1 MKKHW
6 IGVLVVS
13 IGSSVYATEEIQ
25 QLETIEVIGN
35 YQNNVGSSDAA
46 SQGIVTP
53 KMFEHRPILRPGEV
67 LETVPGLIITQH
79 SGDGKANQYF
89 LRGYNLDHG
98 TDFATYVA
106 GMPVNMPSHAH
117 GQGYTDL
124 NFLIPELI
132 SRVAYSKG
140 SYYAENGDFASAGAA
155 RISYVE
161 NLKQHL
167 GQITLGQYGFQRAL
181 AVGAPQLDTGRLI
194 IGAEFQHNDGPWDER
209 ADFTKFNGIAR
220 YALGDTQ
227 NGFNV
232 TGMAY
237 SADWN
242 STDQIP
248 QSAIDKGIIGLYGA
262 LDPTDGGKQNRYSL
276 STEWR
281 RTGDGTRTAASAYL
295 IRSRLNLFSNFEFFL
310 GSPDGNQFEQT
321 EKRTA
326 FGGEANHSWF
336 GKLGDRSMSNR
347 IGVQVRRDR
356 IDPLGLYST
365 KNRQRVDKL
374 DYDGNTIA
382 FVTRE
387 DRVTESSLGVYFSNE
402 IQWTE
407 WFRHIAG
414 IRADYFR
421 FNVNSNRPENSGN
434 ASDSL
439 ASPKLSL
446 IFGPWAE
453 TEYFL
458 NIGRGFHSNDARGT
472 TITVDPGTGD
482 VIDGDGNPVK
492 KVDPLVKTLGYEIGM
507 RSEIVPT
514 VQTSAAIWRLNQ
526 DSELLFVGDAGITEA
541 SRPSQRTGLEWEVH
555 YTPRPWL
562 IFDFDF
568 AATKAKFTDNDPAG
582 NKIPGAVER
591 VISASATVDNLN
603 GWFGALQLRY
613 FGPRPLKED
622 SSLRS
627 SSTFIT
633 NIQGGYQFDKRWRVR
648 LDIFNL
654 FNRKDH
660 DIDYAY
666 QSRIRDRNGILQDA
680 IEENHF
686 HPVEKRAARLTLT
699 ATF

>member
-1 MKKHW
+1 
-6 IGVLVVS
+6 
-13 IGSSVYATEEIQ
+13 
-25 QLETIEVIGN
+25 VIGN
-35 YQNNVGSSDAA
+35 YQNNVGTSDAA

-140 SYYAENGDFASAGAA
+140 PYYAENGDFGSAGSA
-155 RISYVE
+155 RISYAE

-167 GQITLGQYGFQRAL
+167 SQLTLGQYGYQRAL
-181 AVGAPQLDTGRLI
+181 AIGAPQLGAGRLI
-194 IGAEFQHNDGPWDER
+194 LGAEFQHNDGPWDER

-242 STDQIP
+242 STDQVP
-248 QSAIDKGIIGLYGA
+248 QSAVDKSIIGLYGA
-262 LDPTDGGKQNRYSL
+262 LDPSDGGKQNRYSL

-281 RTGDGTRTAASAYL
+281 RTGDGSRTAASAYM

-310 GSPDGNQFEQT
+310 GSPDGDQFEQA

-326 FGGEANHSWF
+326 FGGEANHTWF
-336 GKLGDRSMSNR
+336 GKLGERAMSNR
-347 IGVQVRRDR
+347 IGVQLRRDR
-356 IDPLGLYST
+356 LDPVGLYST

-374 DYDGNTIA
+374 DYDGNTIP

-414 IRADYFR
+414 VRADYFR
-421 FNVNSNRPENSGN
+421 FNVNSNRPENSGK

-446 IFGPWAE
+446 IFGPWVK

-482 VIDGDGNPVK
+482 VVDGDGNPVK
-492 KVDPLVKTLGYEIGM
+492 KVDPLVKTMGYEIGV
-507 RSEIVPT
+507 RSEIIPN
-514 VQTSAAIWRLNQ
+514 VQTSAAIWRLKQ
-526 DSELLFVGDAGITEA
+526 DSELLFVGDAGVTEA

-568 AATKAKFTDNDPAG
+568 AATKAKFTDDDPAG

-591 VISASATVDNLN
+591 VISASATIDNLH
-603 GWFGALQLRY
+603 GWFGALQFRY

-622 SSLRS
+622 NSFRS
-627 SSTFIT
+627 RSTFIT
-633 NIQGGYQFDKRWRVR
+633 NVQGGYQFNKHWRLR

-666 QSRIRDRNGILQDA
+666 ESRIRDRNGILQDVA
-680 IEENHF
+680 EENHF
-686 HPVEKRAARLTLT
+686 HSVEKRAARLTLT

>member
-1 MKKHW
+1 MKQ
-6 IGVLVVS
+6 IGIGIIVVLIQIS
-13 IGSSVYATEEIQ
+13 ANAAEEIQ

-35 YQNNVGSSDAA
+35 YQNSVGTSDSA

-67 LETVPGLIITQH
+67 LEAVPGLIITQH

-106 GMPVNMPSHAH
+106 GMPINMPSHAH

-132 SRVAYSKG
+132 SRVDYAKG
-140 SYYAENGDFASAGAA
+140 PYFAENGDFGSAGSA
-155 RISYVE
+155 RISYAE

-167 GQITLGQYGFQRAL
+167 GQITLGQYGYQRAL
-181 AVGAPQLDTGRLI
+181 AVGAPQLGSGRLTLA
-194 IGAEFQHNDGPWDER
+194 AEFQHSDGPWENP
-209 ADFTKFNGIAR
+209 ADFTKFNGVAR
-220 YALGDTQ
+220 YALGDMQ

-262 LDPTDGGKQNRYSL
+262 LDPSDGGKQNRYSL

-281 RTGDGTRTAASAYL
+281 RTGAGSRTAANAYV

-310 GSPDGNQFEQT
+310 GSPDGSQFEQA
-321 EKRTA
+321 EKRTI
-326 FGGEANHSWF
+326 FGGDANHTWF
-336 GKLGDRSMSNR
+336 GKLGERSMTNR
-347 IGVQVRRDR
+347 IGLQARRDR
-356 IDPLGLYST
+356 LDPVALYST

-374 DYDGNTIA
+374 DYDGNTIP

-387 DRVTESSLGVYFSNE
+387 DRVTESSLGAYFSNE
-402 IQWTE
+402 IQWTD

-421 FNVNSNRPENSGN
+421 FNVNSNRAANSGK

-446 IFGPWAE
+446 IFGPWAK
-453 TEYFL
+453 TEYFV

-472 TITVDPGTGD
+472 TTTVDPGTGD
-482 VIDGDGNPVK
+482 VVDGNGNPVK
-492 KVDPLVKTLGYEIGM
+492 KVDPLVKTFGYELGV
-507 RSEIVPT
+507 RSEMLPN
-514 VQTSAAIWRLNQ
+514 VQTSAAVWRLKQ
-526 DSELLFVGDAGITEA
+526 DSELLFVGDAGVTEA
-541 SRPSQRTGLEWEVH
+541 SRPSLRTGLEWDLH
-555 YTPRPWL
+555 YTPKSWL

-568 AATKAKFTDNDPAG
+568 AATKAKFTDDDPAG

-591 VISASATVDNLN
+591 VISASATIDKLN
-603 GWFGALQLRY
+603 GWFGALHLRY

-622 SSLRS
+622 NSFRS
-627 SSTFIT
+627 KSTFIT
-633 NIQGGYQFDKRWRVR
+633 NVQGGYQFNKQWRLR

-654 FNRKDH
+654 FNRKYH

-666 QSRIRDRNGILQDA
+666 ESRIKDRNGILQDPV
-680 IEENHF
+680 EELHF
-686 HPVEKRAARLTLT
+686 HPVEKRATRITLT
-699 ATF
+699 GTF